1 MKIQLAL
8 DRMSIEEAAAM
19 VRRTEP
25 YIDWIEVGTS
35 LIKEF
40 GMASV
45 EALKREFPHKVIV
58 ADMKTFDNAK
68 YEFELCF
75 SAGADVAT
83 VMGAAPPVTVALC
96 VETARRMEKQVMI
109 DLLHTSP
116 EQQRE
121 LAQHP
126 GAIHCLHVSK
136 DQQEGGGR
144 RLEVAGGADA
154 GHGSDPG
161 AHGAAG
167 GPSGCRAEAYGAAG
181 GPSGDRAGVQGS
193 AGVREGSG
201 EGAYGGDPGAEGVAG
216 LRIAAA
222 GGITLESLP
231 GLMALKPE
239 VIIVGSAITKAPDPA
254 QAAREFKERIREY
267 SGKSQKGSSSN

>member
-45 EALKREFPHKVIV
+45 EALKREFPHKTIV

-75 SAGADVAT
+75 GAGADVAT

-109 DLLHTSP
+109 DLLHTTP

-121 LAQHP
+121 LARHP

-136 DQQEGGGR
+136 DQQEGGGL
-144 RLEVAGGADA
+144 RLEGAGGAEA
-154 GHGSDPG
+154 ESDDG
-161 AHGAAG
+161 
-167 GPSGCRAEAYGAAG
+167 RYGAAG
-181 GPSGDRAGVQGS
+181 GSSGSRAAAHDA
-193 AGVREGSG
+193 AGDREGSG
-201 EGAYGGDPGAEGVAG
+201 EGADSGPGAEGAAG
-216 LRIAAA
+216 LRLAAA

-231 GLMALKPE
+231 GLLALKPE

-254 QAAREFKERIREY
+254 QAARRFQELIREY
-267 SGKSQKGSSSN
+267 AGEGRESGRPS

>member
-45 EALKREFPHKVIV
+45 EALKREFPHKTIV

-75 SAGADVAT
+75 GAGADVAT

-96 VETARRMEKQVMI
+96 VETARRLEKQVMI

-121 LAQHP
+121 LAGHP

-136 DQQEGGGR
+136 DQQEGGGL
-144 RLEVAGGADA
+144 RLQGAGGSRAA
-154 GHGSDPG
+154 
-161 AHGAAG
+161 AHDAAG
-167 GPSGCRAEAYGAAG
+167 E
-181 GPSGDRAGVQGS
+181 
-193 AGVREGSG
+193 REGSG
-201 EGAYGGDPGAEGVAG
+201 DGADGGPGAEGAAC

-231 GLMALKPE
+231 GLLALKPE

-254 QAAREFKERIREY
+254 QAARRFQELIREY
-267 SGKSQKGSSSN
+267 AGEGGLRGRSIYDEL